1 MARGHSYAVIGIGT
15 MGEVVLSGI
24 LRSKTTAPGN
34 VHAVTRSEEKARAVR
49 ERFGVRAGTDA
60 LSAAREAKTVIL
72 CLKPPQILPLL
83 RRLSENRAASRGQLY
98 ISIAA
103 GVPLAEMEE
112 ALGGVCAVL
121 RAMPNTPCSVGR
133 GTTVFARGAKVG
145 EAHLALAGKVF
156 GVLGDT
162 LVLEEKHFN
171 TVTGLSGSGPAFA
184 YVMIE
189 ALADGGVMMG
199 LPRDVA
205 IRLAARTL
213 LGAAE
218 MVLQTGTHPAA
229 LKDDV
234 TTPAGCTIGGIL
246 ALEDGRIRSTLARGV
261 ERAARLAAGLGLPP
275 APADKP

>member
-1 MARGHSYAVIGIGT
+1 MLKGKLAVIGAGT
-15 MGEVVLSGI
+15 MGEAILRGI
-24 LRSKTTAPGN
+24 LGARLLPPGS
-34 VHAVTRSEEKARAVR
+34 VRATSRSEAKAKSVSS
-49 ERFGVRAGTDA
+49 RFHVRAGTDN
-60 LSAAREAKTVIL
+60 AAAVQGADTVVL
-72 CLKPPQILPLL
+72 CLKPTQVLPVL
-83 RRLSENRAASRGQLY
+83 RKLVEAGAVQRSQLV

-103 GVPLAEMEE
+103 GVTIAEIEETLA
-112 ALGGVCAVL
+112 AGCPVV
-121 RAMPNTPCSVGR
+121 RAMPNTPCAIRR
-133 GTTVFARGAKVG
+133 GTTVLSAGTRAARRHMQAAGEIFGCLGA
-145 EAHLALAGKVF
+145 
-156 GVLGDT
+156 T
-162 LVLEEKHFN
+162 LELEEKHLN

-199 LPRDVA
+199 LPRAVA
-205 IRLAARTL
+205 ITLASRTL

-261 ERAARLAAGLGLPP
+261 ERAARLAAGLAHTPEP
-275 APADKP
+275 

>member
-1 MARGHSYAVIGIGT
+1 M
-15 MGEVVLSGI
+15 
-24 LRSKTTAPGN
+24 
-34 VHAVTRSEEKARAVR
+34 
-49 ERFGVRAGTDA
+49 
-60 LSAAREAKTVIL
+60 
-72 CLKPPQILPLL
+72 
-83 RRLSENRAASRGQLY
+83 
-98 ISIAA
+98 
-103 GVPLAEMEE
+103 
-112 ALGGVCAVL
+112 
-121 RAMPNTPCSVGR
+121 
-133 GTTVFARGAKVG
+133 
-145 EAHLALAGKVF
+145 
-156 GVLGDT
+156 
-162 LVLEEKHFN
+162 LEEKHFN

-199 LPRDVA
+199 LPRDMA

-261 ERAARLAAGLGLPP
+261 ERAALLAAGLGHPP
-275 APADKP
+275 VPEAKV